1 MNLGFYQPCV
11 ECARSTWNIFCVE
24 ILCIRCVRILEAWLT
39 TERFTWRAR
48 RCRWKTYRTSA
59 SFPRP
64 DCHKSVLPRRRPSW
78 HLHHH
83 QHGWILETFRQLV
96 RPLFVSTLTL
106 TNCLLAF
113 VFPAYFFHG
122 PRSSSQQLWK
132 NGWGDNSGRTT
143 TQADPA
149 KRGGARTPRPKRL
162 PYNIF
167 FSDQLYPCMRNPYYT
182 RSSIDADKPARRV
195 WRSVKVRKHSTI
207 RYVTYG
213 FLLVCYSKFVPK
225 TRSFWDIRL
234 VTMQWSWNPG

>member
-1 MNLGFYQPCV
+1 MACEKVQMEDVPYFCQFSTSRLPQ
-11 ECARSTWNIFCVE
+11 ECPSPAPPELTPPPSSARLDTGDIP
-24 ILCIRCVRILEAWLT
+24 T
-39 TERFTWRAR
+39 
-48 RCRWKTYRTSA
+48 
-59 SFPRP
+59 
-64 DCHKSVLPRRRPSW
+64 
-78 HLHHH
+78 
-83 QHGWILETFRQLV
+83 
-96 RPLFVSTLTL
+96 VSTTVVRQHINAYQLSVGFRFSSL
-106 TNCLLAF
+106 F
-113 VFPAYFFHG
+113 FPWS
-122 PRSSSQQLWK
+122 PEQLPAAVE
-132 NGWGDNSGRTT
+132 NGWGDNGGRTT

-225 TRSFWDIRL
+225 TRRF
-234 VTMQWSWNPG
+234 